1 MAIAGIPEVIND
13 FNLYLSGNKLGGITG
28 EVSIPEFE
36 AVTET
41 VSGAGLL
48 GEFEAAIA
56 GRYGSME
63 QEIPFRCINDDY
75 FKMIDPTSPVELTL
89 RGAIQQT
96 VKATGAVD
104 YVGMRVVFRGR
115 SKKIAI
121 GTVKQ
126 GGPMDSS
133 IALELTYILVEMD
146 GKSKVELDKINGVF
160 KVNGVD
166 LLAKVHKLT

>member
-1 MAIAGIPEVIND
+1 MAIAGIPEVIHD
-13 FNLYLSGNKLGGITG
+13 FNLYLSGNKLGGVTG
-28 EVSIPEFE
+28 EVALPDFE

-41 VSGAGLL
+41 ISGAGIL
-48 GEFEAAIA
+48 GEFESVIA

-63 QEIPFRCINDDY
+63 QEVPFRVINEDM
-75 FKMIDPTSPVELTL
+75 FKLIDPTVPVELTL

-104 YVGMRVVFRGR
+104 YIGMRVVFRGR

-121 GTVKQ
+121 GPVKQ

-133 IALELTYILVEMD
+133 IALELTYILIEMD

-160 KVNGVD
+160 KINGVD

>member
-13 FNLYLSGNKLGGITG
+13 FNLYLSGNRLGGMTG
-28 EVSIPEFE
+28 EVALPDFE
-36 AVTET
+36 GVTET
-41 VSGAGLL
+41 ISGAGIL
-48 GEFEAAIA
+48 GEFESVIA

-63 QEIPFRCINDDY
+63 QEVPFRVINEDM
-75 FKMIDPTSPVELTL
+75 FKMIDPTVPVELTL

-96 VKATGAVD
+96 IKATGAVD

-133 IALELTYILVEMD
+133 IALELTYILIEMD

>member
-1 MAIAGIPEVIND
+1 MAIAGIPEVIHD
-13 FNLYLSGNKLGGITG
+13 FNMYLSGNKLVGVTG
-28 EVSIPEFE
+28 EVTLPDFE
-36 AVTET
+36 AKTESI
-41 VSGAGLL
+41 SGAGIL
-48 GEFEAAIA
+48 GEFESVIP

-63 QEIPFRCINDDY
+63 QVIPFRVTNEDM
-75 FKMIDPTSPVELTL
+75 FKMINPTVTVELTL

-104 YVGMRVVFRGR
+104 YIGIRVVFRGR
-115 SKKIAI
+115 PKKISL
-121 GTVKQ
+121 GTAKQ

-133 IALELTYILVEMD
+133 INLELYYILIEMD

-166 LLAKVHKLT
+166 LLSKVHKLT

>member
-1 MAIAGIPEVIND
+1 MAIAGIPEVIHD
-13 FNLYLSGNKLGGITG
+13 FNLYLSGNKLGGVTG
-28 EVSIPEFE
+28 EVALPDFE

-41 VSGAGLL
+41 ISGAGIL
-48 GEFEAAIA
+48 GEFESVIA

-63 QEIPFRCINDDY
+63 QEVPFRVINEDM
-75 FKMIDPTSPVELTL
+75 FKLIDPTVPAELTL

-104 YVGMRVVFRGR
+104 YIGMRVVFRGR

-133 IALELTYILVEMD
+133 IALQLTYILIEMD

-160 KVNGVD
+160 KINGVD

>member
-13 FNLYLSGNKLGGITG
+13 FNLYLSGNKLGGVTG
-28 EVSIPEFE
+28 EVALPDFE
-36 AVTET
+36 GVTET
-41 VSGAGLL
+41 ISGAGIL
-48 GEFEAAIA
+48 GEFESVIA

-63 QEIPFRCINDDY
+63 QEVPFRVINEDM
-75 FKMIDPTSPVELTL
+75 FKLINPTVPVELTL

-96 VKATGAVD
+96 IKATGAVY

-133 IALELTYILVEMD
+133 IALELTYILIEMD

-166 LLAKVHKLT
+166 LLDKVHKLT

>member
-1 MAIAGIPEVIND
+1 MAIAGIPEVIHD
-13 FNLYLSGNKLGGITG
+13 FNLYLSGNKLGGVTG
-28 EVSIPEFE
+28 EVALPDFE

-41 VSGAGLL
+41 ISGAGIL
-48 GEFEAAIA
+48 GEFESVIA

-63 QEIPFRCINDDY
+63 QEVPFRVINEDM
-75 FKMIDPTSPVELTL
+75 FKLIDPTVPVELTL

-104 YVGMRVVFRGR
+104 YIGMRVVFRGR

-133 IALELTYILVEMD
+133 IALELTYILIEMG

-160 KVNGVD
+160 KINGVD

>member
-1 MAIAGIPEVIND
+1 MAIAGIPEVIHD
-13 FNLYLSGNKLGGITG
+13 FNLYLSGNKLGGVTG
-28 EVSIPEFE
+28 EVALPDFE
-36 AVTET
+36 SVTET
-41 VSGAGLL
+41 ISGAGIL
-48 GEFEAAIA
+48 GEFESVIA

-63 QEIPFRCINDDY
+63 QEVPFRVINEDM
-75 FKMIDPTSPVELTL
+75 FKLIDPTVPVELTL

-104 YVGMRVVFRGR
+104 YIGMRVVFRGR

-133 IALELTYILVEMD
+133 IALELTYILIEMD

-160 KVNGVD
+160 KINGVD

>member
-1 MAIAGIPEVIND
+1 MAIAGIPEVIHD
-13 FNLYLSGNKLGGITG
+13 FNLYLSGNKLGGVTG
-28 EVSIPEFE
+28 EVALPDFE

-41 VSGAGLL
+41 ISGAGIL
-48 GEFEAAIA
+48 GEFESVIA

-63 QEIPFRCINDDY
+63 QEVPFRVINEDM
-75 FKMIDPTSPVELTL
+75 FKLIDPTVPVELTL

-104 YVGMRVVFRGR
+104 YIGMRVVFRGR

-133 IALELTYILVEMD
+133 IALELTYILIEMD

-160 KVNGVD
+160 GINGVD

>member
-1 MAIAGIPEVIND
+1 MAIAGIPEVIHD
-13 FNLYLSGNKLGGITG
+13 FNLYLSGNKLGGVTG
-28 EVSIPEFE
+28 EVALPDFE

-41 VSGAGLL
+41 ISGAGIL
-48 GEFEAAIA
+48 GEFESVIA

-63 QEIPFRCINDDY
+63 QEVPFRVINEDM
-75 FKMIDPTSPVELTL
+75 FKLIDPTVPVELTL

-104 YVGMRVVFRGR
+104 YIGMRVVFRGR

-133 IALELTYILVEMD
+133 IALELTYILIEMD

-160 KVNGVD
+160 RINGVD

>member
-1 MAIAGIPEVIND
+1 MAIAGIPEVIHD
-13 FNLYLSGNKLGGITG
+13 FNLYLSGNKLGGVTG
-28 EVSIPEFE
+28 EVALPDFE

-41 VSGAGLL
+41 ISGAGIL
-48 GEFEAAIA
+48 GEFESVIA

-63 QEIPFRCINDDY
+63 QEVPFRVINEDM
-75 FKMIDPTSPVELTL
+75 FKLINPTVPVELTL

-96 VKATGAVD
+96 IKATGAVD

-133 IALELTYILVEMD
+133 IALELTYILIEMD

-166 LLAKVHKLT
+166 LLDKVHKLT